1 MHILLPWGCLAKH
14 ASNPRANATHAPRR
28 HRNRQLGNNDR
39 TKSANRQIPYSW
51 CCGVAS
57 YPITLYL
64 AQFLLIT
71 ESTVARGNASNRIHN
86 GDLTTRLK
94 IMGLDSALSIASG
107 GLANI
112 NAQFQLISQNVANAA
127 TPGYAAEVSTQR
139 AITADGV
146 GNGVLIGAATL
157 RIDKTL
163 QTSVIQQNAV
173 VSGGETTQSA
183 LQAIDSVLGTPGQ
196 GNDLGSLLGNL
207 RNCFSTLL
215 TDPGNQTQQN
225 AVVSSAATLA
235 RGINTISAA
244 YSAQRQAAQSGIE
257 STVAALNTTLK
268 SIGSISDRIIA
279 LKPTSQGTADLENQR
294 NAAVQTLSTLLDV
307 KTTELANGD
316 LSLFTAGG
324 LTLPT
329 RDGAGAFSIPN
340 SAAPVGSFYPGGGI
354 PPITLAGI
362 DVTKQMT
369 GGVIGANI
377 ALRDT
382 ILPTDQAALDE
393 FAQGLSSRFA
403 QQGLTLFTDPAGN
416 MATGG
421 GTPVQAGY
429 VGYAATIQVNP
440 SVTTNPSLVRD
451 GTNTDSAG
459 TFIPNPPG
467 GPAGFT
473 GLITAIV
480 NATFGSQTQ
489 SGAALPAFNTSG
501 LGASGNLAAPFN
513 ANNVALA
520 DFATS
525 LVSSQAQQSAAATNG
540 LANEQALQTSLNAK
554 MSAVSGVNMD
564 AEMSHMLS
572 LQNAYS
578 ANARVIAAVQSMF
591 AQLLQAVQ

>member
-1 MHILLPWGCLAKH
+1 
-14 ASNPRANATHAPRR
+14 
-28 HRNRQLGNNDR
+28 
-39 TKSANRQIPYSW
+39 
-51 CCGVAS
+51 
-57 YPITLYL
+57 
-64 AQFLLIT
+64 
-71 ESTVARGNASNRIHN
+71 
-86 GDLTTRLK
+86 
-94 IMGLDSALSIASG
+94 MGLDSALSIASG

-127 TPGYAAEVSTQR
+127 TPGYAAEVATQR

-146 GNGVLIGAATL
+146 GTGVLIGAATL
-157 RIDKTL
+157 QIDKTL
-163 QTSVIQQNAV
+163 QTSVTQQNAV
-173 VSGGETTQSA
+173 VSGGQTTQSA
-183 LQAIDSVLGTPGQ
+183 LQAIDSVLGTPGS

-207 RNCFSTLL
+207 RNGFSTLL

-235 RGINTISAA
+235 QGINTISAA

-257 STVAALNTTLK
+257 SAVAAINTTLK
-268 SIGSISDRIIA
+268 SIGSISDQIIA

-294 NAAVQTLSTLLDV
+294 NAAVQTLSTLLNV
-307 KTTELANGD
+307 KTTELPNGD

-329 RDGAGAFSIPN
+329 RDGEGTFAIAN
-340 SAAPVGSFYPGGGI
+340 TAAPVGSFYPGGGI
-354 PPITLAGI
+354 PPITLGGI

-393 FAQGLSSRFA
+393 FAQGLSSRFV

-416 MATGG
+416 MPTGG

-451 GTNTDSAG
+451 GTKADSSG
-459 TFIPNPPG
+459 TFTPNPPG

-501 LGASGNLAAPFN
+501 LGASGNLVAPFN
-513 ANNVALA
+513 ANNVALG

-525 LVSSQAQQSAAATNG
+525 LVSSQAQQSAAATDS

-564 AEMSHMLS
+564 AEMSHMLT